1 MKLASLKT
9 EGRDGRLV
17 VVSRD
22 LSQCVPVPDIAPSLQ
37 AALDDW
43 GNAAPRIDAVYE
55 RLNEGAAAGARPFD
69 PLAAAS
75 PLPRA
80 YQFVDGSAYV
90 HHIQRVHK
98 SRGGVMPESFWTD
111 PSMYQTGSD
120 SFVGPR
126 DPMLAA
132 DEAWGLDFEAEVA
145 VITDDVPMGVD
156 AAGAAGHIVLFMLLN
171 DFSLRNLIV
180 AEKAKGT
187 GFLQCK
193 PTSAFSPVAASPGE
207 LGAAWDGGR
216 LHLPLVTHVNGA
228 LVGQPDCAQDMTFD
242 FPTLVAH
249 AAKTRALGAGTIIG
263 SGPVS
268 NDDHAKGFS
277 SLTEKRILET
287 IEDGVAKTPFLSFGD
302 RVRIEMF
309 SADGSSI
316 FGAIDQEAA
325 RYKGP

>member
-17 VVSRD
+17 VTSRD
-22 LSQCVPVPDIAPSLQ
+22 LSRCVAVADIAPSLQ
-37 AALDDW
+37 AALDNWAD
-43 GNAAPRIDAVYE
+43 AAPRLEAVYE
-55 RLNEGAAAGARPFD
+55 RLNEGAVADAQLFD
-69 PLAAAS
+69 PLEAAS

-98 SRGGVMPESFWTD
+98 SRGSVMPERFWTD

-120 SFVGPR
+120 SFVGPC
-126 DPMLAA
+126 DPMRAA

-156 AAGAAGHIVLFMLLN
+156 ASGAAEHIVLLMLLN

-180 AEKAKGT
+180 AEKDKGT

-193 PTSAFSPVAASPGE
+193 PTSAFSPVAVSSGE
-207 LGAAWDGGR
+207 LGGAWDGGR
-216 LHLPLVTHVNGA
+216 LHLPLVTHVNDA

-242 FPTLVAH
+242 FPTLIAH

-268 NDDHAKGFS
+268 NDDHSKGFS

-287 IEDGVAKTPFLSFGD
+287 LESGAAKTPFLSFGD
-302 RVRIEMF
+302 RVRIEMLG
-309 SADGSSI
+309 ADGSSI

-325 RYKGP
+325 HYKGP